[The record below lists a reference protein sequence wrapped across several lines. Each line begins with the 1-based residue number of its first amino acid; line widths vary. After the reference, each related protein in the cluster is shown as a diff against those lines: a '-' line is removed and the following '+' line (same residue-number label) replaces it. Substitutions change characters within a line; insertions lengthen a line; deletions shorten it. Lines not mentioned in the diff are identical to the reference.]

1 MNPDFSDML
10 SALNARK
17 VEYMIVGA
25 YALAAHGYLRAT
37 GDIDI
42 WIRCTVENAEKVL
55 KALKDFGAPMF
66 DLTLDDLSSP
76 GIVFQIG
83 LPPRRIDFLTS
94 ISGVDF
100 DKCWDDRMEVE
111 VDGLSLNFL
120 SKSWLIA
127 NKRATGRPKDLLDAD
142 ELERSSEND

>member
-10 SALNARK
+10 SALNAQET
-17 VEYMIVGA
+17 EYMIVGA

-42 WIRCTVENAEKVL
+42 WVRCTVENAEKVL
-55 KALKDFGAPMF
+55 RALKNFGAPMF
-66 DLTLDDLSSP
+66 DLTLEDLSTP
-76 GIVFQIG
+76 EMVFQIG

-100 DKCWDDRMEVE
+100 DDCWADRMQVE
-111 VDGLSLNFL
+111 IEGMSINFL
-120 SKSWLIA
+120 SKSWLIT
-127 NKRATGRPKDLLDAD
+127 NKRATGRPKDILDAD
-142 ELERSSEND
+142 ELERSSNDD

>member
-10 SALNARK
+10 SALNAQET
-17 VEYMIVGA
+17 EYMIVGA

-42 WIRCTVENAEKVL
+42 WVRCTVENAEKVL
-55 KALKDFGAPMF
+55 RALKSFGAPMF
-66 DLTLDDLSSP
+66 DLTLEDLSTP
-76 GIVFQIG
+76 EMVFQIG

-100 DKCWDDRMEVE
+100 DDCWADRMQVE
-111 VDGLSLNFL
+111 IEGMSINFL
-120 SKSWLIA
+120 SKSWLIT
-127 NKRATGRPKDLLDAD
+127 NKRATGRPKDILDAD
-142 ELERSSEND
+142 ELERSSNDD